1 MTCAVLVR
9 SASSRARC
17 RKNSSPPDVV
27 TGCTQCEYLSR
38 LYVGYR
44 RMPEDARRR
53 GQLMAFA
60 LQLWREHAAEHG

>member
-1 MTCAVLVR
+1 MRGPRPFRVVEGAMPEELLT
-9 SASSRARC
+9 
-17 RKNSSPPDVV
+17 PDVV

-44 RMPEDARRR
+44 RMPEGARRR